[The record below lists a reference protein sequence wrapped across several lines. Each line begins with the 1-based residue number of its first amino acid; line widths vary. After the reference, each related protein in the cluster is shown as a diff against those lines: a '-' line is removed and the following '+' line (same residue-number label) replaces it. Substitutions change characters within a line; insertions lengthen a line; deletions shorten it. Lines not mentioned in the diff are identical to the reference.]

1 MLYIRL
7 EGTWGIPLYNSTGHS
22 RAHTPCYSKGSFV
35 SRPTS
40 RAGNENDKAGLSEH
54 LGGGGSPRPPPQ
66 AAAQTWGSGER
77 APSSPRPGALRKR
90 PSPLRRRLPHRPQ
103 GWAPPPAPR
112 GPHSRA
118 PCGPPAG
125 ASRAHRAA
133 SAASAFCCPCVPSA
147 GPARLAPQPRW
158 SRPQA
163 GAAVS
168 SPPSPPAR
176 MLFFFFLFKEI
187 EPSPTSG
194 VDNAAPGGLQA
205 RAGDTDHREPAVPS
219 LLTAELHSEGGTA
232 AGGHLRW
239 TRGDLGPRSP

>member
-1 MLYIRL
+1 MDSFQGVQFKGGQLLYIRL

-77 APSSPRPGALRKR
+77 APSSPRPGALKKR
-90 PSPLRRRLPHRPQ
+90 PSPLRRRLRHRPQ

-125 ASRAHRAA
+125 ASRAHRGCQRRVRLLL
-133 SAASAFCCPCVPSA
+133 SLCPVSGSGA
-147 GPARLAPQPRW
+147 TGPAAALVQAPSRCRSQQPALPTRTH
-158 SRPQA
+158 A
-163 GAAVS
+163 
-168 SPPSPPAR
+168 
-176 MLFFFFLFKEI
+176 FFFFSF
-187 EPSPTSG
+187 
-194 VDNAAPGGLQA
+194 
-205 RAGDTDHREPAVPS
+205 
-219 LLTAELHSEGGTA
+219 
-232 AGGHLRW
+232 
-239 TRGDLGPRSP
+239 